1 MAESGHAAMFFFCA
15 LSPTRCGGVASPHVF
30 FVVEGGHV
38 ITPVAEAERG
48 NTQARTLK
56 RWRRI
61 RAKLPTAV
69 AVSVQP
75 LSHCTYG
82 RLDSGGVCVHVR
94 MPASVLVGMGDM
106 KNGMS
111 MDRCPCSVSSACVK
125 QGAHTHT
132 EKERRKETTAPTRQS
147 SSCTKNTFL
156 PQPSSTERGVDDED

>member
-1 MAESGHAAMFFFCA
+1 MAESGHAAVFFFSE
-15 LSPTRCGGVASPHVF
+15 LSRLRVVVVLPRLVFF

-69 AVSVQP
+69 AASVQP

-106 KNGMS
+106 KNGMP

-125 QGAHTHT
+125 QGAHTHR
-132 EKERRKETTAPTRQS
+132 KGKAERNDRTNATKLQLHQKHVPTAA
-147 SSCTKNTFL
+147 KFN
-156 PQPSSTERGVDDED
+156 